1 MRIMELEEVFSSKSR
16 MKILILLTR
25 LGTLNVSEIAKRIGL
40 NYSAT
45 DKHLKLLEAEGV
57 LAERIYGR
65 IRMFRFNETSPRAK
79 AVQNLIEAW
88 EQSKSKQLTNIFQR
102 ESK

>member
-1 MRIMELEEVFSSKSR
+1 

-88 EQSKSKQLTNIFQR
+88 EQSKSKQLTNSFQR